1 MYLETCS
8 LQCNYLLKDCQEA
21 NSTCKKKEVKK
32 KVILMSR
39 VHVQLDE

>member
-21 NSTCKKKEVKK
+21 NSTCKKKISEKE
-32 KVILMSR
+32 SYFN
-39 VHVQLDE
+39 E